1 MLVPARAIFLV
12 CAPSKIDEQS
22 GAQIVFDFK
31 TKATHERCLSP
42 LFNLRLCAGGL
53 KEREQKT
60 HVELTQPFNAQ
71 LISAARLIV
80 PLILVSNLFQET
92 EAEIFI
98 PRIETLRVNTSSC

>member
-53 KEREQKT
+53 KERAKDTRGVHPGVSCTANQRCSVNRATDFGFK
-60 HVELTQPFNAQ
+60 F
-71 LISAARLIV
+71 ISGNRGGNIY
-80 PLILVSNLFQET
+80 SKNKY
-92 EAEIFI
+92 
-98 PRIETLRVNTSSC
+98 